1 MLNYEF
7 CNILWL
13 NICRMNMTLGPMN
26 SIRTVSVPPI
36 ILYKSWVYYFFRCS
50 LCTIWMRAFHALR
63 MHQASLISKQF
74 LFFNTDF
81 TYFSPKFPVPK
92 RLINRRMHYVVITW
106 MWKQNFQ
113 GPKAH
118 FVVQIIF
125 HWARPKLYTHFDFW
139 VRRVAIISPN
149 WVPYGL

>member
-1 MLNYEF
+1 MSFVTFYDWTFVEWTWPWGRWIPSARYQYHQSFFTNHEYIISSDAVFAQHECAHSTHSECARLHLF
-7 CNILWL
+7 Q
-13 NICRMNMTLGPMN
+13 N
-26 SIRTVSVPPI
+26 SF
-36 ILYKSWVYYFFRCS
+36 Y
-50 LCTIWMRAFHALR
+50 
-63 MHQASLISKQF
+63 
-74 LFFNTDF
+74 FFNTDF

-106 MWKQNFQ
+106 MWKRNFQ